1 MDPQSPRGSD
11 MAVVL
16 VSGFCDLLR
25 RVSVNDAVHR
35 NGFGVE
41 LLGDPGDFD
50 VVLKSNMGLL
60 THLHNATWRKT
71 HKNFRGALDALNKS
85 MNYTLSP
92 TDSHSNWTLHQ
103 AEHLLEFWR
112 TVARKVRRPGNS
124 SNGLI
129 NDLRTIFNVSVLD
142 VDTDEDCEDEDTQ
155 MVPWPGSP
163 ASPGAC
169 SVVNIPDSQS
179 VADDDHAADQEI
191 SVPTFINAVVADCV
205 RDAETAT
212 IDHENHKKQRLLLKK
227 PAAAPIQKRP
237 AGAPPEDADPM
248 VMRRPAGAPPE
259 DADPIVMRR
268 PAGVSSGPDPVTRSP
283 APMKKQRCHGAAAV
297 NGAASPTPGAE
308 DVIARMKELL
318 LDDEGNRDE
327 PRATPT
333 ISRKEERGNTLFQ
346 IRAGDFIVGQATVL
360 YFGTEE
366 RARDVAQG
374 MAEMW
379 EQGYSKESINAAK
392 TSMRK

>member
-25 RVSVNDAVHR
+25 QVSVNEAVHR

-41 LLGDPGDFD
+41 LLGEPGNFD

-85 MNYTLSP
+85 MKYTLSP
-92 TDSHSNWTLHQ
+92 TELHSNWTLHQ
-103 AEHLLEFWR
+103 AEHLTEFWR

-129 NDLRTIFNVSVLD
+129 NDLRRIFNVSAFD

-163 ASPGAC
+163 ASPVC
-169 SVVNIPDSQS
+169 SVVHIPDSQS
-179 VADDDHAADQEI
+179 VAEDDPADPAL
-191 SVPTFINAVVADCV
+191 SVPTFINAVVAECV
-205 RDAETAT
+205 QDAEKAT
-212 IDHENHKKQRLLLKK
+212 IDHQEHKKQRLLLKK
-227 PAAAPIQKRP
+227 KPAAAAQMRKRP
-237 AGAPPEDADPM
+237 AGAPPEEVGVDAAAGLDP
-248 VMRRPAGAPPE
+248 VMRRPAR
-259 DADPIVMRR
+259 DP
-268 PAGVSSGPDPVTRSP
+268 
-283 APMKKQRCHGAAAV
+283 GAAIV
-297 NGAASPTPGAE
+297 PDKPLRSC
-308 DVIARMKELL
+308 VIARMRELL
-318 LDDEGNRDE
+318 RGDEGSRGE
-327 PRATPT
+327 PRAAPT
-333 ISRKEERGNTLFQ
+333 IHRMEQRGKTLFQ
-346 IRAGDFIVGQATVL
+346 IRNSDCTVGQTTVR

-366 RARDVAQG
+366 HAHDVAHG
-374 MAEMW
+374 VAEMW
-379 EQGYSKESINAAK
+379 KLGYSKGSINHAK
-392 TSMRK
+392 TSMRN